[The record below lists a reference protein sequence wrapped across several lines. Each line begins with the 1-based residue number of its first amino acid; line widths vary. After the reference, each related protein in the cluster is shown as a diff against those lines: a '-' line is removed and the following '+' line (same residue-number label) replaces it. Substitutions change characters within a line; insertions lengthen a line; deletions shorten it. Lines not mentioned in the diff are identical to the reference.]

1 MASPPKHSSEPQGE
15 WDNLRALCAWP
26 LRHSPQGDE
35 MTASREWPDPNG
47 TDLSLFPNYS
57 VNFVVN
63 YSGANYPVN
72 LVVNHSESTAL
83 EGIDS
88 VHDKV
93 YEVVKSK

>member
-1 MASPPKHSSEPQGE
+1 
-15 WDNLRALCAWP
+15 
-26 LRHSPQGDE
+26 

-47 TDLSLFPNYS
+47 TDLSLFPNY
-57 VNFVVN
+57 
-63 YSGANYPVN
+63 PVN
-72 LVVNHSESTAL
+72 LVVNHSESTAF